1 MTLGGCY
8 YYPHL
13 IGESIEIQESQS
25 LDSHTYIFLSL
36 QLPNTSWLSMLLS
49 AFPPR
54 LWEPWNEGPV
64 GVPNGALLDHRGLG
78 AGKCSAS
85 PCRISQSINRGKAH
99 IREAA
104 DALARAP
111 EHCPLPC
118 GAALLFF
125 LKLLLGHY
133 SFTRWKWGV
142 SAVQSY
148 VDPRVLMGAP
158 AERKVTP
165 TPRCQEK

>member
-36 QLPNTSWLSMLLS
+36 HLPNTSWLSMLMS

-78 AGKCSAS
+78 PGKCSAS
-85 PCRISQSINRGKAH
+85 PAESVSPSTEEKPTSEKQVMPWPEPQSTVLSPVGQ
-99 IREAA
+99 
-104 DALARAP
+104 
-111 EHCPLPC
+111 HCYFSLNFSW
-118 GAALLFF
+118 A
-125 LKLLLGHY
+125 
-133 SFTRWKWGV
+133 T
-142 SAVQSY
+142 
-148 VDPRVLMGAP
+148 
-158 AERKVTP
+158 TP
-165 TPRCQEK
+165 SPDGSGGFQLCSHT